1 LSLPLLLCEEEER
14 KEATTTGKMPV
25 RLMGG
30 TPMLRQGDARPGRI
44 MAALQRLACDQR
56 GASTVE
62 YLLLIALVGLPSM
75 VVFRMLL
82 SYMSEYYRMVV
93 FFETLPM
100 P

>member
-1 LSLPLLLCEEEER
+1 
-14 KEATTTGKMPV
+14 
-25 RLMGG
+25 
-30 TPMLRQGDARPGRI
+30 